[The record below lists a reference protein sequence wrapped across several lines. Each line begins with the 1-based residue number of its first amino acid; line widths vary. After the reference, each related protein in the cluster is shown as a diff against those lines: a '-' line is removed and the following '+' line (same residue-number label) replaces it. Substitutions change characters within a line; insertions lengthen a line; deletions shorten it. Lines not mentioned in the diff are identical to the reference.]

1 MAEYEDIIYEKDGR
15 TAIVT
20 MNRPEKLNSLTPQ
33 SQEELKHA
41 FRDAEH
47 DDQIRVILLTGTGR
61 GFCTGADVRGLNRA
75 AQRMV
80 EQHGVAP
87 EPHAGNPIP
96 RFFHDEIHKPIV
108 SAINGIV
115 AGMGYSMAVGAE
127 IKIASERA
135 RFAHIY
141 LRRALVTSG
150 EVWFLPR
157 LIGLTDALWHI
168 LLSEDISAEQALQ
181 YRLVNKVVPHE
192 KLMDEALAVCR
203 ILETKPPFAL
213 RYTKEAIWRGLDLS
227 YNETMEYI
235 GYSRAIVGQAG
246 EFLEGTTAFLEK
258 RDPVF

>member
-20 MNRPEKLNSLTPQ
+20 LNRPEKLNSLTQ
-33 SQEELKHA
+33 HSQEEVKDA

-47 DDQIRVILLTGTGR
+47 DDNIRVIVLTGTGR
-61 GFCTGADVRGLNRA
+61 GFCTGADVRGLDESAR
-75 AQRMV
+75 RMV
-80 EQHGVAP
+80 EMNGRAP
-87 EPHAGNPIP
+87 VPLAGNPIP

-108 SAINGIV
+108 TAINGIV

-135 RFAHIY
+135 RFSHVY

-157 LIGLTDALWHI
+157 LIGLTDALWHV
-168 LLSEDISAEQALQ
+168 LLSEDITAEQAMQ

-192 KLMDEALAVCR
+192 KLMDETLAVCR
-203 ILETKPPFAL
+203 ILEKKPPLAL

-235 GYSRAIVGQAG
+235 GYARAIVGQAG
-246 EFLEGTTAFLEK
+246 EFAEGTRAFLEK
-258 RDPVF
+258 REPVF